1 MFSEL
6 ALMVVDKKL
15 FVRHF
20 SDIFND
26 TSVLM
31 SFVEPRI
38 TLRMFLDDCRL
49 SRNCVIAQQPLT
61 SVQLLLLEYQYRQIT
76 HPVQR
81 AFEERRTRINP
92 ASYLSPMMRWFASF
106 GKPQSKKTS
115 RRGR

>member
-20 SDIFND
+20 SEIFND

-38 TLRMFLDDCRL
+38 TLRMFWMT
-49 SRNCVIAQQPLT
+49 AAGP
-61 SVQLLLLEYQYRQIT
+61 
-76 HPVQR
+76 
-81 AFEERRTRINP
+81 
-92 ASYLSPMMRWFASF
+92 
-106 GKPQSKKTS
+106 
-115 RRGR
+115 

>member
-20 SDIFND
+20 TQIYND

-38 TLRMFLDDCRL
+38 TLRMFWMIAARLVTAL
-49 SRNCVIAQQPLT
+49 SR
-61 SVQLLLLEYQYRQIT
+61 S
-76 HPVQR
+76 
-81 AFEERRTRINP
+81 
-92 ASYLSPMMRWFASF
+92 
-106 GKPQSKKTS
+106 S
-115 RRGR
+115 R

>member
-20 SDIFND
+20 SEIFND

-38 TLRMFLDDCRL
+38 TLRMFWMTAARPVTAL
-49 SRNCVIAQQPLT
+49 SR
-61 SVQLLLLEYQYRQIT
+61 S
-76 HPVQR
+76 
-81 AFEERRTRINP
+81 
-92 ASYLSPMMRWFASF
+92 
-106 GKPQSKKTS
+106 S
-115 RRGR
+115 R